1 MSSTPVNETTVE
13 RVEPSERLGRWS
25 GMSIPRKEDRRLL
38 QGQGTFTD
46 DGGHIHMGYAQFV
59 RSPYAHARIRS
70 VDITRAEA
78 LDGVYATLT
87 GTEVKELTQPFFQI
101 APEPGGKIAEY
112 CLAVDKVRYEGDA
125 VAVVLADSRETA
137 RDAADLVEVEY
148 EPLPAVVDAI
158 AAAAQDA
165 PILHDEVGSNVVWHG
180 IYDYGDVEWALQEAD
195 HVVKI
200 DRLHFHRFSS
210 TPLECNAAVVNWD
223 PGTGIV
229 EIFSNNQMPMFASL
243 VIGPALGVPSNSLLF
258 RSQDIGGAFGI
269 KIGSYPQITALALL
283 SRKAGRAA
291 KWTEYR
297 SDHMQSAGHGN
308 ERTFRNIE
316 VPVMSDGTILGF
328 KVEAFDDAGAY
339 LHYEPLGA
347 VIWSQVVPGCYK
359 LKHIRVDFTETVSNK
374 CPTIP
379 NRGYSRLQHLWMIE
393 RVIDIVAHEL
403 GFDPV
408 ELRKKQLRATRG
420 LPVPTPNGCVYDSGD
435 LPQALDMAL
444 EAIDYPTWRERQRE
458 LGTGSGKRI
467 GIGIGT
473 TLDSGTN
480 NFGQARIINPDLPFS
495 GNGEAAYVKL
505 DLYGEV
511 NVNLGTTP
519 QGQSHETTAA
529 QVVADILGMSPDAVS
544 VSVGFD
550 ARHNT
555 YVAFSGT
562 YASQFAVTGLGAA
575 MGAAEKLRAE
585 IVKVAAYALGAEED
599 EIELRTAAPTSAA
612 TRSARSRSSASPT
625 SSTRTSPPWRRELA
639 DSVSL
644 NCRHVYRPPFEIP
657 DTETKTGNLTLTY
670 ASQTH
675 ACVLEIDEETGA
687 VAILDY
693 AVADDCGRVINP
705 SIVAGQVH
713 GATAHGIGAALWETF
728 EYDEDGQ
735 LLQSSFYDYHAVT
748 ALDVPH
754 IKTTPPREPV
764 AVHPQRRE
772 GHGRGRRRTA
782 ARDLQRD
789 PGRARRRALRWSPR
803 ATTTGSGSTACCTP
817 SRTRRAASRCAP
829 GEPSGRRDD
838 DERRRVILSHEFTV
852 EGDLETVWR
861 TLLDLERVAGCL
873 PGATIRATD
882 RGRPVRGLDE
892 GQDGPDD
899 RHLRRCG
906 KPRRGRRRS
915 SIERSSHCA
924 RARPRGRAPRSRRSP
939 TASSR
944 SAAQRARPG
953 RDRPAG
959 HRPAGALRPRDHG
972 GRRQSCARR
981 VRPAPRAGD
990 RALRVRRPTPPLT
1003 RGQDASRRPTTRST
1017 SALR

>member
-1 MSSTPVNETTVE
+1 
-13 RVEPSERLGRWS
+13 
-25 GMSIPRKEDRRLL
+25 
-38 QGQGTFTD
+38 
-46 DGGHIHMGYAQFV
+46 
-59 RSPYAHARIRS
+59 
-70 VDITRAEA
+70 
-78 LDGVYATLT
+78 
-87 GTEVKELTQPFFQI
+87 
-101 APEPGGKIAEY
+101 
-112 CLAVDKVRYEGDA
+112 
-125 VAVVLADSRETA
+125 
-137 RDAADLVEVEY
+137 
-148 EPLPAVVDAI
+148 
-158 AAAAQDA
+158 
-165 PILHDEVGSNVVWHG
+165 
-180 IYDYGDVEWALQEAD
+180 
-195 HVVKI
+195 
-200 DRLHFHRFSS
+200 
-210 TPLECNAAVVNWD
+210 
-223 PGTGIV
+223 
-229 EIFSNNQMPMFASL
+229 
-243 VIGPALGVPSNSLLF
+243 
-258 RSQDIGGAFGI
+258 
-269 KIGSYPQITALALL
+269 
-283 SRKAGRAA
+283 
-291 KWTEYR
+291 
-297 SDHMQSAGHGN
+297 MQSAGQGN

-359 LKHIRVDFTETVSNK
+359 LKHIQVDFTETVSNK

-408 ELRKKQLRATRG
+408 ALRKKNYVQPEDYPYR
-420 LPVPTPNGCVYDSGD
+420 TPNGCVYDSGD

-444 EAIDYPTWRERQRE
+444 EAIDYPSWRQRQQE

-480 NFGQARIINPDLPFS
+480 NFGQARIINPNLPFS

-585 IVKVAAYALGAEED
+585 IIKVAAYALGAEEE
-599 EIELRTAAPTSAA
+599 EIELNDGSAYVRGDEERAIPFIGIANLVYSNVAALAP
-612 TRSARSRSSASPT
+612 
-625 SSTRTSPPWRRELA
+625 EIA

-675 ACVLEIDEETGA
+675 ACVLELDEDTGA
-687 VAILDY
+687 VEILDY

-705 SIVAGQVH
+705 SIVTGQVH

-735 LLQSSFYDYHAVT
+735 LQQSSFYDYHAVT

-754 IKTTPPREPV
+754 IKTSHLESPSPFTPNGAKGMGEGGGAPLHAICSALQDALGEGAPV
-764 AVHPQRRE
+764 VAESHNHWERIYRLLHPE
-772 GHGRGRRRTA
+772 SG
-782 ARDLQRD
+782 
-789 PGRARRRALRWSPR
+789 ARR
-803 ATTTGSGSTACCTP
+803 G
-817 SRTRRAASRCAP
+817 
-829 GEPSGRRDD
+829 
-838 DERRRVILSHEFTV
+838 V
-852 EGDLETVWR
+852 EV
-861 TLLDLERVAGCL
+861 
-873 PGATIRATD
+873 
-882 RGRPVRGLDE
+882 
-892 GQDGPDD
+892 
-899 RHLRRCG
+899 
-906 KPRRGRRRS
+906 
-915 SIERSSHCA
+915 
-924 RARPRGRAPRSRRSP
+924 RSR
-939 TASSR
+939 
-944 SAAQRARPG
+944 
-953 RDRPAG
+953 
-959 HRPAGALRPRDHG
+959 
-972 GRRQSCARR
+972 
-981 VRPAPRAGD
+981 
-990 RALRVRRPTPPLT
+990 
-1003 RGQDASRRPTTRST
+1003 
-1017 SALR
+1017 